1 MTSRERVLAALNHR
15 EPDRVPIDLGGSF
28 VTGIAAQ
35 SLERLRRRLGLE
47 DRPVKVYDV
56 MQMLGEVELDLAER
70 FQVDVLP
77 VEPPSLT
84 LGVRRGDWKP
94 WRLFDGTNVL
104 VPGQFNVT
112 VSPEGD
118 WLLRNPSRPD
128 GPPVARMP
136 KDGFYF
142 DSIDYGG
149 WNPDFRPPDLAR
161 LRANL
166 KGWLLSDETLRYMQ
180 DHARA
185 LRRSSDKALLLGSW
199 GATGMHYVGR
209 LVEFWCLLAED
220 PAYVRDL
227 FMLSTEAAI
236 KNLEMMWQA
245 IGRDVDIIAITGLDY
260 GTQRREW
267 FSPEV
272 FREVYVPPLQEQFT
286 WIHKY
291 TPWKIFEHSCGSIP
305 NLIGDLVDAGLDA
318 LNPVQT
324 SAAGMDP
331 AWLKKTFGDR
341 LTFWGGGVE
350 TQSTLAFGTP
360 AEVRAEVAERLRIFA
375 PGGGFVFNPVHNIQA
390 NTPPENIIA
399 AYETVL
405 AAGRYPISRSQP

>member
-15 EPDRVPIDLGGSF
+15 EPDRVPMDLGGSF

-35 SLERLRRRLGLE
+35 SLDRVRRRLGLE

-56 MQMLGEVELDLAER
+56 MQMLGEVEMDLAER

-94 WRLFDGTNVL
+94 WRLFDGTDVL
-104 VPGQFNVT
+104 VPGQFNVE

-118 WLLRNPSRPD
+118 WLLRAPSRPD
-128 GPPVARMP
+128 GPPIARMP

-142 DSIDYGG
+142 DAINYGG
-149 WNPDFRPPDLAR
+149 WNPDFKPPDLAR

-166 KGWLLSDETLRYMQ
+166 KGWFLSDETLCYMQ

-185 LRRSSDKALLLGSW
+185 LRRSSDRALLLGSW
-199 GATGMHYVGR
+199 GATGMHYVGT
-209 LVEFWCLLAED
+209 LTEFWCLLAED

-227 FMLSTEAAI
+227 FALSAEAAI
-236 KNLEMMWQA
+236 HNLEMMWQA
-245 IGRDVDIIAITGLDY
+245 IGTDVDIIAITGLDY

-267 FSPEV
+267 FSAET
-272 FREVYVPPLQEQFT
+272 FREVYMPALRAQFK
-286 WIHKY
+286 WVHEH
-291 TPWKIFEHSCGSIP
+291 TPWKIFEHSCGSLP

-331 AWLKKTFGDR
+331 VWLKKTFGDR

-360 AEVRAEVAERLRIFA
+360 DEVRAEVAERLRIFA

-399 AYETVL
+399 AYETAKEL
-405 AAGRYPISRSQP
+405 GRYPISGRQL

>member
-1 MTSRERVLAALNHR
+1 MTSRERVLAALNHK

-35 SLERLRRRLGLE
+35 SLDRLRRRLGLE

-56 MQMLGEVELDLAER
+56 MQMLGEVESDVAER
-70 FQVDVLP
+70 LGVDVLP
-77 VEPPSLT
+77 VEVPALT

-94 WRLFDGTNVL
+94 WRLFDGTDVL
-104 VPGQFNVT
+104 VPGQFDAD

-118 WLLRNPSRPD
+118 WLLRSPARPMS
-128 GPPVARMP
+128 PPIARMP

-142 DSIDYGG
+142 DEINYGG
-149 WNPDFRPPDLAR
+149 WDPDFKPPSIASLRQR
-161 LRANL
+161 LDS
-166 KGWLLSDETLRYMQ
+166 WLLDDETLHYLQ
-180 DHARA
+180 ALARS
-185 LRRSSDKALLLGSW
+185 LRRHTDKALMLGAW
-199 GATGMHYVGR
+199 GATGMHYVGK
-209 LVEFWCLLAED
+209 LVEFWCLLSED
-220 PAYVRDL
+220 RAYVRDL
-227 FMLSTEAAI
+227 FALSTEAAI
-236 KNLEMMWQA
+236 ENLRLLWQA
-245 IGRDVDIIAITGLDY
+245 VGENVDVIAVTGLDF
-260 GTQRREW
+260 GTQRSEW

-331 AWLKKTFGDR
+331 AWLKKSFGDR

-360 AEVRAEVAERLRIFA
+360 DEVRAEVAERIRIFA